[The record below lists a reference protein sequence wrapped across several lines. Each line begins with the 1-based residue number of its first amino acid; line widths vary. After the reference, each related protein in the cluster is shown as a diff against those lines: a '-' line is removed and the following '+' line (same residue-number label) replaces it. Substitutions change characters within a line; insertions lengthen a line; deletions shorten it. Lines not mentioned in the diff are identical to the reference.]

1 MEIIERK
8 ENPLLNRVEMSFRW
22 EHSKEAT
29 PTLSEMVAAAAKA
42 EPGSKKELTFVKEV
56 NTRYGRPQ
64 TTGIALIYGDAEA
77 ATVEPEFV
85 HNRHKAIH
93 SPGEVEKPAAPE
105 PVAEEAAPEEEEEEE
120 SVAESEEGGDE

>member
-8 ENPLLNRVEMSFRW
+8 ENPLLNRVEFTFRW
-22 EHSKEAT
+22 EHSKAAT

-56 NTRYGRPQ
+56 NTRFGRSQ

-77 ATVEPEFV
+77 ATLEPEYV
-85 HNRHKAIH
+85 HTRHEAIH
-93 SPGEVEKPAAPE
+93 SPKAKEDSTEKTE
-105 PVAEEAAPEEEEEEE
+105 G
-120 SVAESEEGGDE
+120 GGDE